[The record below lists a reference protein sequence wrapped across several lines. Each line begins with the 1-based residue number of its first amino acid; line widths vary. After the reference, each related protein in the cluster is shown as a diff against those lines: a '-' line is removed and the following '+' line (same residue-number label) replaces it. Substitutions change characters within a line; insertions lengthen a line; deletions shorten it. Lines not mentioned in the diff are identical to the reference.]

1 MRTRTRFLFLICFF
15 FDKKK
20 VDVNYFTERANE
32 SERERKNAINDCDF
46 I

>member
-1 MRTRTRFLFLICFF
+1 MRTRITRFLFVICFF

-32 SERERKNAINDCDF
+32 RERETEEE
-46 I
+46 